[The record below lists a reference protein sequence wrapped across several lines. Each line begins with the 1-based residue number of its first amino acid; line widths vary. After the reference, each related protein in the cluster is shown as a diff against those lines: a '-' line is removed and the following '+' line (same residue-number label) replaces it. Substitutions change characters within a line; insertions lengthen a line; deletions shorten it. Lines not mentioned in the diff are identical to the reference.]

1 MTFNLYL
8 KLVREHCKMT
18 KEEFAQKLEI
28 SVVTLTFLEYG
39 EPLWCVGTGRGFARA
54 GPNAGPCGGLCD
66 AGAHRCNAGR
76 YARHGAFWPAP

>member
-39 EPLWCVGTGRGFARA
+39 EPLWDIKNLKKKVKEIKKEYDKIHSA
-54 GPNAGPCGGLCD
+54 
-66 AGAHRCNAGR
+66 
-76 YARHGAFWPAP
+76 